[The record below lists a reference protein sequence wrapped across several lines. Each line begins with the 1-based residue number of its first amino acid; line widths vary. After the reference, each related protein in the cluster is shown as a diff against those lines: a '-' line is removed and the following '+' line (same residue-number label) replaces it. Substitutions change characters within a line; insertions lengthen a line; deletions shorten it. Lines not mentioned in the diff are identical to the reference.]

1 MEPILIVDDSDD
13 ILNIIENELGKSGH
27 DCLKATSIDSA
38 IEILKENK
46 VSCIFLDIIM
56 SECES
61 SEKVLQFIRSEDNQ
75 MNVDLPII
83 IMSAAIDGDFIERNR
98 NKVFDIIEKPFE
110 RNDISDLV
118 AKLNDSAA

>member
-27 DCLKATSIDSA
+27 DCLKATCIDSA